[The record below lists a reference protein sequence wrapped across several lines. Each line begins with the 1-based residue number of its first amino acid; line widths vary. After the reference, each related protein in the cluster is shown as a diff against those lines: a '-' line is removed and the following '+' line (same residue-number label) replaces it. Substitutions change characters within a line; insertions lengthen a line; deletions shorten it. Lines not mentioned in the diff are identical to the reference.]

1 VSVSE
6 PDPEPQPGW
15 VDSEI
20 AEEFPE
26 LGLAVVELDIAPR
39 RSPRSIQQRLAALS
53 DRFYGVHAIT
63 MRQEAIPAAYRVF
76 FRHIG
81 LDPDSHRT
89 PIEAAA
95 VERLFSGGFV
105 SRNVVDDALLI
116 GLLETGVPIWA
127 LDSAAVSGPLG
138 IRAARAGERLG
149 RGPEAPALEAGELVV
164 ADADSPLAILF
175 GELASGHGVVD
186 ETRRATLF
194 AVHVAGVPAI
204 HVGEALWTCATV
216 LES

>member
-1 VSVSE
+1 MSVGGD
-6 PDPEPQPGW
+6 PDPQPGW
-15 VDSEI
+15 IDPDL

-26 LGLAVVELDIAPR
+26 LGLAVVELDVVPR
-39 RSPRSIQQRLAALS
+39 HSPRSIQQRLAALS

-63 MRQEAIPAAYRVF
+63 MRQETIPAAYRAF

-105 SRNVVDDALLI
+105 SRNVIDDALLI
-116 GLLETGVPIWA
+116 GLLETRVPIWA
-127 LDSAAVSGPLG
+127 LDCAAVTGPLG
-138 IRAARAGERLG
+138 IRPARTGERLG
-149 RGPEAPALEAGELVV
+149 RAEQSRSLDAGELVV
-164 ADADSPLAILF
+164 ADADSPLAVLF
-175 GELASGHGVVD
+175 GELAPGHGVV
-186 ETRRATLF
+186 ETTRRMTLF

-204 HVGEALWTCATV
+204 HVEEALWTCATV